1 MYPQSVGDLVSTL
14 SQRFTTLFHYRSSS
28 KRGRLSFSFFF
39 SWGKA
44 SRGPGL
50 HLKSRYINDV
60 GQDKVPFYT
69 TILTRSLLWRE
80 ASTVRPTTNT
90 FIFKWMMKNESLVV
104 LHRRRIKRNTIILLW
119 WFETPHRTYFYF
131 TAKSCLVKVRRTF
144 CASFYDWK
152 KGIKHDWI

>member
-1 MYPQSVGDLVSTL
+1 MHPQSVGDLVSTL
-14 SQRFTTLFHYRSSS
+14 SQRLTKHFRYHSSS
-28 KRGRLSFSFFF
+28 KSGRLSFSFFF

-60 GQDKVPFYT
+60 GQDKVPFST

-80 ASTVRPTTNT
+80 ASKPPYDDQHFYFQVEDEER
-90 FIFKWMMKNESLVV
+90 KLVV

-144 CASFYDWK
+144 C
-152 KGIKHDWI
+152 

>member
-14 SQRFTTLFHYRSSS
+14 SQRFTTLFHYLTALQNVVVLVF
-28 KRGRLSFSFFF
+28 LSF

-60 GQDKVPFYT
+60 GQDKVPFST

-80 ASTVRPTTNT
+80 ASKPPSTNT
-90 FIFKWMMKNESLVV
+90 FIFKWRMKNESLVV
-104 LHRRRIKRNTIILLW
+104 LHRRSPTKKRNTIILLW
-119 WFETPHRTYFYF
+119 WFETPPIEHTYFYF
-131 TAKSCLVKVRRTF
+131 TAKSCLIKVRCTF
-144 CASFYDWK
+144 C
-152 KGIKHDWI
+152 